1 MSSSVA
7 EGRGGW
13 GNAWWIVAIAAA
25 GFLIWTYGMLR
36 GATLPS
42 WQDTEAY
49 LGHSLYIAEHG
60 GLLGF
65 LRESF
70 SGTFPITER
79 HPLYMVLLA
88 PFASRAPE
96 FFLTA
101 KFVDL
106 FFGLVVL
113 LTLVWMVARR
123 YGKGPAL
130 LAAFLY
136 AASSSLVTASSHVDN
151 EMQFVLCT
159 LWTWWFLTQPDRSQ
173 VSPSQVAAGVEPPVA
188 MPLPLWRWAVAGL
201 FMGLAYLVKSPA
213 SLIGVAVVFAGLWW
227 NGWRFLVRPQL
238 WVMLVVIGVVSS
250 PLAIRNLVGFGT
262 PVYEGVNS
270 NIMWI
275 DRWTDIGDERT
286 SMYYDRYGIMTVEK
300 NGLPTAAEYFHTHG
314 VAKIAKRLVKGVIT
328 EVFTV
333 APKSL
338 GVFGTAPGRAS
349 WAWGMV
355 VLAFAIAGWWMRRR
369 SWEAAVVLSWSALFA
384 VFFGWDNMFPDIRY
398 LAPLV
403 PIWIA
408 FAAHAL
414 WGLARKLTSAQTAW
428 RTTTVA
434 VTAATVLLAAM
445 TLATGA
451 LTRPQPVVA
460 MTPSYAGLI
469 DWFDHRIEAGD
480 RVVIGPTMDYYGMLW
495 MVERHVL
502 IVQTPAV
509 DSLEAFQRYL
519 RQRKVRYLVMHRE
532 NVRGWGGRLTD
543 ALSPYLEAKADG
555 TMIEKQPL
563 PGWHAVYRDAAASR
577 FIVYEA
583 ETLTGDAAVAS
594 TSAMS
599 ASLRDAARA
608 GVY

>member
-7 EGRGGW
+7 DGRGGW
-13 GNAWWIVAIAAA
+13 GNAWWIVAVTAA
-25 GFLIWTYGMLR
+25 GFLIWSYAMLR
-36 GATLPS
+36 GATLSS

-70 SGTFPITER
+70 TGAFPITER
-79 HPLYMVLLA
+79 HPLYMLLLA

-130 LAAFLY
+130 IAAFLY
-136 AASSSLVTASSHVDN
+136 AVSSSLVTASSHVNN

-159 LWTWWFLTQPDRSQ
+159 LWTWWFLTQPDRTQ
-173 VSPSQVAAGVEPPVA
+173 VSTTGVSADVEPPLE

-213 SLIGVAVVFAGLWW
+213 SLIGVAVVLAGVWW

-238 WVMLVVIGVVSS
+238 WVMLLVIGIVSS
-250 PLAIRNLVGFGT
+250 PLAVRNLVGFGT

-275 DRWTDIGDERT
+275 DRWTDIGNERT

-300 NGLPTAAEYFHTHG
+300 NGLPTASEYFHTHG
-314 VAKIAKRLVKGVIT
+314 IAKIAKRLVKGVIT
-328 EVFTV
+328 EVTTV
-333 APKSL
+333 APKAL
-338 GVFGTAPGRAS
+338 GIFGALPGRLS
-349 WAWGMV
+349 WAWGAV
-355 VLAFAIAGWWMRRR
+355 ILAFAVAGWWLRRR
-369 SWEAAVVLSWSALFA
+369 SWEAAVLLSWSALFA

-408 FAAHAL
+408 FAAHSL
-414 WGLARKLTSAQTAW
+414 WSLARKLAPMQIAW
-428 RTTTVA
+428 RSATIA
-434 VTAATVLLAAM
+434 ITAATVLLVGA
-445 TLATGA
+445 TVTTGA

-460 MTPSYAGLI
+460 MTPSYANLI

-480 RVVIGPTMDYYGMLW
+480 RVLIGPTMDYYGLLW
-495 MVERHVL
+495 MVERPVL
-502 IVQTPAV
+502 IVQTPNV
-509 DSLEAFQRYL
+509 DSLDAFQRYL
-519 RQRKVRYLVMHRE
+519 RERKVRYLVMHRE
-532 NVRGWGGRLTD
+532 NVRGWGGSLAD
-543 ALSPYLEAKADG
+543 ALAPYVEAKPDG
-555 TMIEKQPL
+555 TMLEKQAM

-577 FIVYEA
+577 FIVYESDA
-583 ETLTGDAAVAS
+583 LTADAS
-594 TSAMS
+594 PGRSSMS
-599 ASLRDAARA
+599 AALRNAAPARA
-608 GVY
+608 Y